1 MEKPLV
7 SVLSELKI
15 EKTQIIS
22 DRFAKYCER
31 LIEVNKVMNLTAI
44 TDPNE
49 IYLRHFADSV
59 SLLGCTDFNGKK
71 VIDVG
76 TGAGFPGLPIKIA
89 NDSISLTL
97 LDSLRKRVDFL
108 SETTALLGLD
118 DVSCIHARAEEQAF
132 KDGFRDSFDIALSRA
147 VASLPMLCE
156 LCLPFV
162 KPGGLF
168 LAMKSRDYKEEL
180 NNAENAIKALQ
191 GRVERIFEYSLSCSD
206 LSYCV
211 IVIKKLANTPSK
223 YPRRF
228 AKIQKNPL

>member
-1 MEKPLV
+1 MEKPLL
-7 SVLSELKI
+7 SALSELNI
-15 EKTQIIS
+15 DKTEIIS
-22 DRFAKYCER
+22 DRFAKYCEH

-59 SLLGCTDFNGKK
+59 SLLGCADFNGKK
-71 VIDVG
+71 VIDIG

-89 NDSISLTL
+89 NNSISLTL

-108 SETTALLGLD
+108 SETTSLLGLD
-118 DVSCIHARAEEQAF
+118 DVTCLHARAEEQAF

-156 LCLPFV
+156 LCLPYV

-180 NNAENAIKALQ
+180 SNAENAIKSLQ
-191 GRVERIFEYSLSCSD
+191 GRVENIWEYTLSD
-206 LSYCV
+206 VPYCV
-211 IVIKKLANTPSK
+211 IIIKKLANTPAK

-228 AKIQKNPL
+228 AKIQKSPL

>member
-1 MEKPLV
+1 MEKPLI
-7 SVLSELKI
+7 SVLNTLKI
-15 EKTQIIS
+15 EKTDTIS
-22 DRFAKYCER
+22 DRFAKYCEH

-59 SLLGCTDFNGKK
+59 SLLGCADFDGKK
-71 VIDVG
+71 VIDIG

-108 SETTALLGLD
+108 SEACEILGLD
-118 DVSCIHARAEEQAF
+118 DVTCLHARAEEQAS
-132 KDGFRDSFDIALSRA
+132 KEGFRDSFDIVLSRA
-147 VASLPMLCE
+147 VASLPTLCE
-156 LCLPFV
+156 LCLPYV

-168 LAMKSRDYKEEL
+168 LAMKSRDYAEEL
-180 NNAENAIKALQ
+180 NGAENAIKTLQ
-191 GRVERIFEYSLSCSD
+191 GRVERVCEYNLD
-206 LSYCV
+206 DVPYCV
-211 IVIKKLANTPSK
+211 IVIKKLANTPTK

-228 AKIQKNPL
+228 AKIQKSPL

>member
-1 MEKPLV
+1 MDKSLISALLSLNIEAD
-7 SVLSELKI
+7 STVLG
-15 EKTQIIS
+15 
-22 DRFAKYCER
+22 RFSNYCKR

-44 TDPNE
+44 TDPEE

-71 VIDVG
+71 VIDIG

-89 NDSISLTL
+89 NPTISLTL

-108 SETTALLGLD
+108 SETCSLLGFD
-118 DVSCIHARAEEQAF
+118 DVDCIHARAEEQAF
-132 KDGFRDSFDIALSRA
+132 KENFRDSFDIALSRA

-156 LCLPFV
+156 LCLPYV

-168 LAMKSRDYKEEL
+168 LAMKSRDYAEEL
-180 NNAENAIKALQ
+180 KASENAIKTLQ
-191 GRVERIFEYSLSCSD
+191 ARVENIWEYTIFD
-206 LSYCV
+206 VPYCV

-228 AKIQKNPL
+228 AKIQKSPL

>member
-1 MEKPLV
+1 MDKFLA
-7 SVLSELKI
+7 SVLSSHNI
-15 EKTQIIS
+15 EADLTVL
-22 DRFAKYCER
+22 DRFFNYCER

-44 TDPNE
+44 TDPEE

-59 SLLGCTDFNGKK
+59 SLLGCTDFSSKK

-89 NDSISLTL
+89 EPSISLTL

-108 SETTALLGLD
+108 SETCSILGLN

-132 KDGFRDSFDIALSRA
+132 KENFRDSFDIALSRA

-156 LCLPFV
+156 LCLPYV

-168 LAMKSRDYKEEL
+168 LAMKSRDYAEEL
-180 NNAENAIKALQ
+180 KASENAIKALQ
-191 GRVERIFEYSLSCSD
+191 ARVENIWEYTLSD
-206 LSYCV
+206 VPYCV

-228 AKIQKNPL
+228 AKIQKSPL

>member
-1 MEKPLV
+1 MFNKINDALKSLNISLDPLA
-7 SVLSELKI
+7 EA
-15 EKTQIIS
+15 
-22 DRFAKYCER
+22 RFSKYCET
-31 LIEVNKVMNLTAI
+31 LIETNKVMNLTAI
-44 TDPNE
+44 TEPEE

-59 SLLGCTDFNGKK
+59 SLLACADFNGKK

-76 TGAGFPGLPIKIA
+76 TGAGFPGLPLKIA
-89 NDSISLTL
+89 NPDFKLTL

-108 SETTALLGLD
+108 QNTCNLLELS
-118 DVSCIHARAEEQAF
+118 DVNCIHARAEEAAMQS
-132 KDGFRDSFDIALSRA
+132 DFRDSFDIATSRA
-147 VASLPMLCE
+147 VASLPTLCE
-156 LCLPFV
+156 LCLPYV

-168 LAMKSRDYKEEL
+168 LAMKSKDYRAEL
-180 NNAENAIKALQ
+180 EASENAIRTLQ
-191 GRVERIFEYSLSCSD
+191 ARVERVWEYSIEGTD

>member
-1 MEKPLV
+1 MDKPLV
-7 SVLSELKI
+7 SVLSSLNI
-15 EKTQIIS
+15 EANPTIL
-22 DRFAKYCER
+22 DRFSNYCER
-31 LIEVNKVMNLTAI
+31 LIKVNKVMNLTAI
-44 TDPNE
+44 TDPEE

-59 SLLGCTDFNGKK
+59 SLLGCTDFSGKK

-89 NDSISLTL
+89 EPSVSLTL

-108 SETTALLGLD
+108 SETCSILGLN
-118 DVSCIHARAEEQAF
+118 DVTCIHARAEEQAF
-132 KDGFRDSFDIALSRA
+132 KENFRDSFDIALSRA

-156 LCLPFV
+156 LCLPYV

-168 LAMKSRDYKEEL
+168 LAMKSRDYSDEL
-180 NNAENAIKALQ
+180 KASENAIKSLQ
-191 GRVERIFEYSLSCSD
+191 ARVENIWEYSLSD
-206 LSYCV
+206 VPYFV

-228 AKIQKNPL
+228 AKIQKSPL

>member
-1 MEKPLV
+1 MDKSLI
-7 SVLSELKI
+7 SVLSSLNI
-15 EKTQIIS
+15 EADSKVL
-22 DRFAKYCER
+22 DRFANYCER

-59 SLLGCTDFNGKK
+59 SLLGCTEFSGKK
-71 VIDVG
+71 VIDIG

-89 NDSISLTL
+89 EPSISLTL

-108 SETTALLGLD
+108 SETCGILGLD
-118 DVSCIHARAEEQAF
+118 DVNCLHARAEEQAF
-132 KDGFRDSFDIALSRA
+132 KEDFRDSFDIALSRA

-156 LCLPFV
+156 LCLPYV

-168 LAMKSRDYKEEL
+168 LAMKSRDYAEEL
-180 NNAENAIKALQ
+180 KSAENAIKALQ
-191 GRVERIFEYSLSCSD
+191 ARVERIWEYNLD
-206 LSYCV
+206 DVPYCV

-228 AKIQKNPL
+228 TKIQKSPL